1 MAIRSIVKSFTQPAP
16 LLTIIGVVVIGLC
29 FAIANTLKPNSSGE
43 IQYWFLIALGAAIF
57 TLLGLVLINLFY
69 LYRQYRQQ
77 VIGSKLSIR
86 LISFFCAL
94 TTIPLL
100 LVYLFSAQVLNKGVD
115 SWFDVK
121 VEQAVNDALIL
132 GKSSLEATKQDMI
145 EEMQGYSREISS
157 INNNIELYS
166 KLYDIRIQS
175 GFVDVSILSEN
186 GRVIANSSDRIG
198 LTPDLANKNTV
209 SRLKLGKVHAVIEP
223 ITDNSQQL
231 RVIHPIPSININQPP
246 RALQAIKPLPLR
258 YANLANSVERAKSQ
272 YDQMR
277 FSQEPLRW
285 SLILILTLISL
296 ATVLLSCLAAFY
308 ASRKLV
314 APLSSLA
321 SGTRQVASGNYD
333 TELPVQSG
341 DEMGL
346 LVSSF
351 NDMTRQIKHAKAQQL
366 RSQSEV
372 ESQKDHLQ
380 AVLGNLSSG
389 VIYIDEDLCIGT
401 TNTRAENILE
411 YPVSKHIGES
421 VSSIANNNESIAPLF
436 DAISFA
442 ATTDVN
448 NWQDERTIQGESGLK
463 TLIVRGSRLPH
474 HDSSSVVIFD
484 DVTDL
489 IKAQKDAAWGEVARR
504 LAHEIKNPLTPIQLS
519 AERISRKFGKLV
531 DGDDK
536 AVLESATKTIVQQVD
551 AMKDMV
557 NAFASYAQNVNTETQ
572 FTDIH
577 TLIKETTDLHLHS
590 SEKCQLVTELSKQ
603 SPIIQTNPNALRQVF
618 SNLIINALHAVEKTK
633 SPKIQIQTTRTR
645 INDIEY
651 IQISISDNGVGIPK
665 ELQDSL
671 FEPYVSNKASG
682 TGLGLAIVK
691 RIIEELGGNV
701 SAQRLDIGSRF
712 LVQLPTN
719 EHLELNSIA

>member
-1 MAIRSIVKSFTQPAP
+1 LP
-16 LLTIIGVVVIGLC
+16 
-29 FAIANTLKPNSSGE
+29 
-43 IQYWFLIALGAAIF
+43 W
-57 TLLGLVLINLFY
+57 
-69 LYRQYRQQ
+69 
-77 VIGSKLSIR
+77 GSKLSIR

-590 SEKCQLVTELSKQ
+590 SEKCQLVTELSTSLLMPYTQ
-603 SPIIQTNPNALRQVF
+603 LRKL
-618 SNLIINALHAVEKTK
+618 NH
-633 SPKIQIQTTRTR
+633 PKFKFRPLAHVST
-645 INDIEY
+645 
-651 IQISISDNGVGIPK
+651 ISSIFK
-665 ELQDSL
+665 FQ
-671 FEPYVSNKASG
+671 Y
-682 TGLGLAIVK
+682 
-691 RIIEELGGNV
+691 
-701 SAQRLDIGSRF
+701 
-712 LVQLPTN
+712 PTM
-719 EHLELNSIA
+719 A